1 MLLKS
6 RFGNPTANLFSRRW
20 LGRDLLAGFVVFLV
34 AIPTSLGMAQAIGA
48 PLASGILAGIVG
60 GIVVGLLS
68 GSQTSVSGPSPGLVG
83 LLISQLAL
91 LGSFEALLVAIL
103 IAGLL
108 QVVFGLAGVGY
119 LSLFIPSGLVRGLLA
134 AMGVIL
140 FLKQIPHLVGH
151 HNDPEGEMSFW
162 QPDRQTTFSELA
174 EMTGDYHLGAGVI
187 GISSVILLM
196 LWDSHRPKRLK
207 LLPGAVLV
215 LGCSALLSWTFRG
228 WGPNWAMGQE
238 RLLQMPIHWGMEGVY
253 DLVQPP
259 LWGAMGDAKVSQPLG
274 DAASSSGWAAFWE
287 SKVYLSG
294 LLIAIVASLE
304 TMLNVQAVDQIDL
317 RRRRSPVN
325 RELIA
330 QGIGNATCGLLGGL
344 PMTSLVVHSAVDIHA
359 GGQTK
364 RASVFHGFFF
374 LFGVLLLPQW
384 LGMIPLSALAA
395 VFFVTGLRLIK
406 SASLGRIWADGW
418 VQFIPFAVTLV
429 AIVFTDLLWGVL
441 IGLAVSIGFI
451 LHSNMRRPL
460 RRIIEKHLYDEVF
473 HIELAQQ
480 VSFLSRGVLDR
491 TLAGLKDGTHVMLDA
506 TDTEYI
512 DPDIL
517 TMIKEF
523 RDFTAPQRNIKVSLK
538 GFSEQY
544 ELKDEI
550 QYVDYSSRELQ
561 SEITPAQVLEILRD
575 GNERFRTGQRL
586 PRDLQAQ
593 IHGSS
598 VGQFPLAVVLS
609 CIDSRNPIEII
620 LDLGLGDVFSVRV
633 AGNVV
638 GPGQLGSM
646 EYSTAVAGAKLI
658 LVLGHTSCGAVNAAV
673 ALAHAS
679 QDYEQATGCQN
690 IAPIVDQIK
699 KSIDY
704 DEWQAKRTLPPTE
717 MKRFGDEV
725 AKQNVLRVLQD
736 ILEQSRTIKR
746 LVEARKI
753 ALVGAM
759 YDVSTGRIEFFIEQ
773 AIGLD
778 ATQETAQETTQS
790 VA

>member
-6 RFGNPTANLFSRRW
+6 RFGNPTANLFSKEW

-34 AIPTSLGMAQAIGA
+34 AIPTSLGMAQAVGA
-48 PLASGILAGIVG
+48 PLASGILAGIIG

-68 GSQTSVSGPSPGLVG
+68 GSQTSVTGPSPGLVG
-83 LLISQLAL
+83 LLVGQLAL

-103 IAGLL
+103 IAGLI
-108 QVVFGLAGVGY
+108 QVGFGLTGAGY
-119 LSLFIPSGLVRGLLA
+119 LALFIPSGLVSGLLA

-151 HNDPEGEMSFW
+151 HDDPEGEMSFW

-174 EMTGDYHLGAGVI
+174 EMTGDYHLGAAVI

-196 LWDSHRPKRLK
+196 LWDTRRPKRLGF
-207 LLPGAVLV
+207 LPGTVLV
-215 LGCSALLSWTFRG
+215 LGIAALFSWLFRD

-238 RLLQMPIHWGMEGVY
+238 RLLQMPIHWGMEGVH

-259 LWGAMGDAKVSQPLG
+259 LWSAIWDSNGDPSSKQTGKA
-274 DAASSSGWAAFWE
+274 AASAGWDALTN
-287 SKVYLSG
+287 SNVYLSG

-304 TMLNVQAVDQIDL
+304 TMLNLQAVDQIDT

-325 RELIA
+325 RELVA

-364 RASVFHGFFF
+364 RASIFHGIFF

-384 LGMIPLSALAA
+384 LGLIPLSALAA

-406 SASLGRIWADGW
+406 SASFGRIWADGW
-418 VQFIPFAVTLV
+418 VQFIPFATTLV

-460 RRIIEKHLYDEVF
+460 RRIVEKHLNEEVF

-480 VSFLSRGVLDR
+480 VSFLSRGMLDQ
-491 TLAGLKDGTHVMLDA
+491 TLTGLKNGTHVMLDA

-523 RDFTAPQRNIKVSLK
+523 RDFTAPQRDIKVSLK
-538 GFSEQY
+538 GFSEHH

-561 SEITPAQVLEILRD
+561 REISPAQVLEILRD
-575 GNERFRTGQRL
+575 GNKRFRTGQRL
-586 PRDLQAQ
+586 PRDLQTQ
-593 IHGSS
+593 IHGSA

-633 AGNVV
+633 AGNIV

-658 LVLGHTSCGAVNAAV
+658 LVMGHTSCGAVNAAV
-673 ALAHAS
+673 SLAHAS

-690 IAPIVDQIK
+690 LAPIVDQIK

-704 DEWQAKRTLPPTE
+704 DEWQAKKTLPTAE

-725 AKQNVLRVLQD
+725 SKQNVLRVLDD

-746 LVEARKI
+746 LVEDRKV

-759 YDVSTGRIEFFIEQ
+759 YDVSTGQIEFLVER

-778 ATQETAQETTQS
+778 ASEEARES
-790 VA
+790 LA

>member
-6 RFGNPTANLFSRRW
+6 RFGCPTENLFSKKW

-34 AIPTSLGMAQAIGA
+34 AIPTSLGMAQAVGA
-48 PLASGILAGIVG
+48 PLASGILAGIIG

-68 GSQTSVSGPSPGLVG
+68 GSQTSVTGPSPGLVG
-83 LLISQLAL
+83 LLVAQLAL
-91 LGSFEALLVAIL
+91 LGSFEALLVAVL
-103 IAGLL
+103 LAGLM
-108 QVVFGLAGVGY
+108 QVGFGLAGAGY

-196 LWDSHRPKRLK
+196 LWDSRRPKRLEF
-207 LLPGAVLV
+207 LPGTVLV
-215 LGCSALLSWTFRG
+215 LGGAALLSWVFRD
-228 WGPNWAMGQE
+228 WGPNWAMGRE

-259 LWGAMGDAKVSQPLG
+259 LWGALRTPD
-274 DAASSSGWAAFWE
+274 
-287 SKVYLSG
+287 VYLSG
-294 LLIAIVASLE
+294 LVIAIVASLE
-304 TMLNVQAVDQIDL
+304 TMLNLQAVDQIDL

-330 QGIGNATCGLLGGL
+330 QGIGNTTCGLLGGL

-364 RASVFHGFFF
+364 RASIFHGLFF
-374 LFGVLLLPQW
+374 LFGVLMLPQW
-384 LGMIPLSALAA
+384 LGLIPLSALAA

-406 SASLGRIWADGW
+406 SASFGRIWADGW
-418 VQFIPFAVTLV
+418 VQFIPFAATLI

-460 RRIIEKHLYDEVF
+460 RRIVEKHLYDEVF

-491 TLAGLKDGTHVMLDA
+491 TLSGLKNGTHVMLDA

-523 RDFTAPQRNIKVSLK
+523 RDFTAPQRDIKVSLK

-561 SEITPAQVLEILRD
+561 SEITPAQALQILRD

-586 PRDLQAQ
+586 PRDLQTQ
-593 IHGSS
+593 IHGSA

-633 AGNVV
+633 AGNIV

-658 LVLGHTSCGAVNAAV
+658 LVMGHTSCGAVNAAV
-673 ALAHAS
+673 KLAHAS
-679 QDYEQATGCQN
+679 DDYEQATGCQN
-690 IAPIVDQIK
+690 LAPIVDQIK
-699 KSIDY
+699 KSIDF
-704 DEWQAKRTLPPTE
+704 DVWQANQALPAAE

-725 AKQNVLRVLQD
+725 AKANVLRVLHD

-746 LVEARKI
+746 LVEQRKV
-753 ALVGAM
+753 ALIGAM
-759 YDVSTGRIEFFIEQ
+759 YDVSTGQIEFFVDQ
-773 AIGLD
+773 AIGLE
-778 ATQETAQETTQS
+778 AAEEPLALP
-790 VA
+790 V

>member
-6 RFGNPTANLFSRRW
+6 RFGNPTANLFSKKW

-34 AIPTSLGMAQAIGA
+34 AIPTSLGMAQAVGV
-48 PLASGILAGIVG
+48 PLASGILAGIIG

-68 GSQTSVSGPSPGLVG
+68 GSQTSVTGPSPGLVG
-83 LLISQLAL
+83 LLIGQLAL

-103 IAGLL
+103 IAGLI
-108 QVVFGLAGVGY
+108 QVGFGLAGAGY
-119 LSLFIPSGLVRGLLA
+119 LALFIPSGLVSGLLA

-151 HNDPEGEMSFW
+151 HDDPEGEMSFW

-174 EMTGDYHLGAGVI
+174 EMTGDYHLGAAVI

-196 LWDSHRPKRLK
+196 LWDTRRPKRLEF
-207 LLPGAVLV
+207 LPGTVLV
-215 LGCSALLSWTFRG
+215 LGIAALFSWLFRD
-228 WGPNWAMGQE
+228 WGPSWAMGQE
-238 RLLQMPIHWGMEGVY
+238 RLLQMPIHWGMEGVH

-259 LWGAMGDAKVSQPLG
+259 LWGTLWDSNVDPSTKQTGKA
-274 DAASSSGWAAFWE
+274 AASVGWDALRN
-287 SKVYLSG
+287 SNVYLSG

-304 TMLNVQAVDQIDL
+304 TMLNLQAVDQIDT

-325 RELIA
+325 RELVA

-344 PMTSLVVHSAVDIHA
+344 PMTSLVVHSAIDIHA

-364 RASVFHGFFF
+364 RASIFHGIFF

-384 LGMIPLSALAA
+384 LGLIPLSALAA

-406 SASLGRIWADGW
+406 SASFGRIWADGW
-418 VQFIPFAVTLV
+418 VQFIPFATTLV

-460 RRIIEKHLYDEVF
+460 RRIVEKHLYDEVF

-480 VSFLSRGVLDR
+480 VSFLSRGVLDQ
-491 TLAGLKDGTHVMLDA
+491 TLTGLKNGTHVMLDA
-506 TDTEYI
+506 TDSEYI

-523 RDFTAPQRNIKVSLK
+523 RDFTAPQRDIKVSLK
-538 GFSEQY
+538 GFSEKH

-561 SEITPAQVLEILRD
+561 SEISPAQVLEILRD

-586 PRDLQAQ
+586 PRDLQTQ
-593 IHGSS
+593 IHGSA

-633 AGNVV
+633 AGNIV

-658 LVLGHTSCGAVNAAV
+658 LVMGHTSCGAVNAAV

-690 IAPIVDQIK
+690 LAPIVDQIK

-704 DEWQAKRTLPPTE
+704 DEWKAKQSLPIAE

-725 AKQNVLRVLQD
+725 SKQNVLRVLHD

-746 LVEARKI
+746 LVENRKV

-759 YDVSTGRIEFFIEQ
+759 YDVSTGQIEFLVEQ
-773 AIGLD
+773 SIGLD
-778 ATQETAQETTQS
+778 ATKEKLDS
-790 VA
+790 LV